1 MNATADRAHGS
12 PQNKAA
18 PAQAP
23 DDLVA
28 VRDLRIVFPSRSG
41 DTTAVDG
48 ISFEVG
54 LEKLGI
60 VGESGSGKSV
70 TCRSLLGLIPP
81 HARVTA
87 TSMRLFGDEYARAKP
102 AAFRAVRGRR
112 MGLIMQDPRYSLNPV
127 VTIGKQ
133 IEEGLYLQRG
143 LRGDA
148 ARTEGM
154 RLLDAVAL
162 RDPQRVWKAHPH
174 ELSGGM
180 GQRAMIAMMLAMD
193 PALLI
198 ADEPTSALDVTV
210 QVEILALLQSLVK
223 ERGMALV
230 LVSHDLRMVQGFC
243 DRVVVMHQGKIV
255 DQCRANALSD
265 STHPYTRRLLDSVPA
280 LVNP

>member
-1 MNATADRAHGS
+1 MSAAGTLSMRAKGHTS
-12 PQNKAA
+12 AA
-18 PAQAP
+18 NGP
-23 DDLVA
+23 DNLVA

-48 ISFEVG
+48 ISFDVG

-70 TCRSLLGLIPP
+70 TCRSLLGLIPS

-87 TSMRLFGDEYARAKP
+87 TSMRLFGDEYAHAKP

-148 ARTEGM
+148 ARSEGM

-162 RDPQRVWKAHPH
+162 RDPHRVWQAHPH

-210 QVEILALLQSLVK
+210 QVEILALLQTLVK

-255 DQCRANALSD
+255 DQCQANALSQ
-265 STHPYTRRLLDSVPA
+265 SSHPYTRRLLDSVPA
-280 LVNP
+280 LINP